1 MSTEL
6 YPYDYFGGPEEYD
19 FNKDR
24 QNEQKWLINEIIRPE
39 LPNIIDNVEKC
50 IDMLYSDQLF
60 KMPITSGVNK
70 NASSPSIRGVVTR
83 HGINIVD
90 FQMALQFPQFDKG
103 KIIIC
108 KMDSGKKFTL
118 LQLDSIG
125 KNLQQV
131 LLLLEGLEVE
141 KDCVT
146 FIDKFKQSL
155 QLITKSINI
164 LQNPPKDLLFPYNN
178 NIIVKQMFV
187 NPEQFCESIHHK
199 ISLELI
205 VYKSELTMDFRN
217 LAKVTKKP
225 WCDIDP
231 VSGKSVVD
239 KIKESLKSNRG
250 KKLNEILEEQNIILE
265 DSNLLNNF
273 IITTFNKESTT
284 LQQAQDF
291 ISRCITFDG
300 KVVTECEKLQITTS
314 DPSLISIVSKLNAL
328 EHTIGNHFT
337 NLEI

>member
-6 YPYDYFGGPEEYD
+6 YPYDYFGGPEKYNFDE
-19 FNKDR
+19 DR
-24 QNEQKWLINEIIRPE
+24 RNEQKWLINEIIRPE
-39 LPNIIDNVEKC
+39 LPNIIDHVEKC

-60 KMPITSGVNK
+60 KMPVSSGVKK

-83 HGINIVD
+83 KGINIVD
-90 FQMALQFPQFDKG
+90 FQMALQFPHFDKG
-103 KIIIC
+103 KMIIC
-108 KMDSGKKFTL
+108 RMDSNKKFTL
-118 LQLDSIG
+118 LQLESIG

-131 LLLLEGLEVE
+131 LIYLEDLEVE
-141 KDCVT
+141 QDCIA
-146 FIDKFKQSL
+146 FIDKFKKSL

-164 LQNPPKDLLFPYNN
+164 LQNPPKDLRFPYNN
-178 NIIVKQMFV
+178 NIILKQMFM
-187 NPEQFCESIHHK
+187 NSEQFYESTHHE

-205 VYKSELTMDFRN
+205 LYKSELTIDFHN
-217 LAKVTKKP
+217 VAKVTKRP

-250 KKLNEILEEQNIILE
+250 KKLNEILKEHNIILE
-265 DSNLLNNF
+265 ESNLLNNF
-273 IITTFNKESTT
+273 IISTFNKESTT
-284 LQQAQDF
+284 LQQAQEF

-300 KVVTECEKLQITTS
+300 KVVMECEKIQTTTS
-314 DPSLISIVSKLNAL
+314 DPSLISIASKLNAL